1 MSCISSK
8 NAIFFYCSLNE
19 DEEEKMEFHV
29 VHSDSAML
37 TSDELANPDDKP
49 EPQQRLAEASSL
61 ETVPIQEVDKNQK
74 AHLLLKNQL
83 FTLID
88 DDSDDDDNEPG
99 FQAAVEETGID
110 SYRHWVV

>member
-1 MSCISSK
+1 
-8 NAIFFYCSLNE
+8 
-19 DEEEKMEFHV
+19 MEFHV
-29 VHSDSAML
+29 VHSDSAVL
-37 TSDELANPDDKP
+37 TSDELTNPDDNPNPNPNP
-49 EPQQRLAEASSL
+49 EPPQRLAEASSL

-83 FTLID
+83 FTLIN

-110 SYRHWVV
+110 SYRRWVV